1 MKKIII
7 MISFI
12 LIACI
17 SVYAV
22 DNNKPETHNTSWEK
36 LHGQAA
42 IANEAE
48 CMSCHDERVECIG
61 CHEDKAPR
69 NHSIAWVQKNH
80 GLEARWNRMDCGVCH
95 KEDFCSS
102 CHEDAVPRSHAR
114 AGFGVNGSAGF
125 HCTTGCQLPYG
136 TWTNTPAKNCIVC
149 HKTRPML
156 SSGALHA
163 VQ

>member
-7 MISFI
+7 MIAFT
-12 LIACI
+12 LVAGL

-22 DNNKPETHNTSWEK
+22 DSSKPETHNSAWEK

-48 CMSCHDERVECIG
+48 CMACHDERLECIG

-69 NHSIAWVQKNH
+69 NHSVAWVQKNH

-114 AGFGVNGSAGF
+114 AGFGVNGTQGF
-125 HCTTGCQLPYG
+125 HCTTSCQLPYG
-136 TWTNTPAKNCIVC
+136 TWKNTPAKNCIVC
-149 HKTRPML
+149 HKTRPIL
-156 SSGALHA
+156 KTGAQHA
-163 VQ
+163 IQ